1 MPGLRI
7 GLTPRS
13 LIALALMLALSSLAI
28 VPVTATTITLLV
40 VTSVQLNVPAAGK
53 ITING
58 TGFGTTKPTV
68 TLAGHIT
75 LHQRRVQ

>member
-7 GLTPRS
+7 GLTSRS

-40 VTSVQLNVPAAGK
+40 ITSVQLNVPAAGK

-58 TGFGTTKPTV
+58 TGFARQSPP
-68 TLAGHIT
+68 
-75 LHQRRVQ
+75 